1 MISSTPEHFRLG
13 PNGRLSFWKRMVI
26 AGNYMPKLIALF
38 NHKGGVSKT
47 TTTFNLGWA
56 LAVRGKRVLIV
67 DADPQCNLTGTA
79 LGLDDDDDFEA
90 FYTNHPQSN
99 IVAGLAPVFQGAQTP
114 LIPVPVAATRHPN
127 LFVLAGHINLSLY
140 ETQLAVSLSIGA
152 AIPALQNLPGAVCR
166 LLRLIAD
173 QDRFDAVLIDMSPSV
188 GALNECLLLGSDFFI
203 VPTSP
208 DFYCDQ
214 AIRSLATVLPRWNAQ
229 VAGFRTPALTT
240 PFPAN
245 PPVCLGIISQRYR
258 PRQGN
263 PAGSFQR
270 WINRI
275 KETMNLTLVPAL
287 QPLNMVVLAANF
299 IAAGPGDTPYNL
311 ANIADFNTLI
321 AQSQIHNVPVFAL
334 TDQEI
339 ERFGYVLMTMAANRE
354 DFRRTFN
361 SLAQCIINLTG
372 I

>member
-1 MISSTPEHFRLG
+1 M
-13 PNGRLSFWKRMVI
+13 
-26 AGNYMPKLIALF
+26 AALIALF

-56 LAVRGKRVLIV
+56 LAVQGRRVLIV

-90 FYTNHPQSN
+90 FYANNPQSN
-99 IVAGLAPVFQGAQTP
+99 IVAGLAPVFQGMQTP
-114 LIPVPVAATRHPN
+114 LIPVPVAPTQQPN
-127 LFVLAGHINLSLY
+127 LFLLAGHIDLSLY
-140 ETQLAVSLSIGA
+140 ETQLAVAITTGA

-166 LLRLIAD
+166 FLRLMAENH
-173 QDRFDAVLIDMSPSV
+173 QFDAVLIDMSPSV

-214 AIRSLATVLPRWNAQ
+214 AIRSLASVLPRWNAQ
-229 VAGFRTPALTT
+229 VAGFRAPTLATA
-240 PFPAN
+240 FPIN

-258 PRQGN
+258 PREGN
-263 PAGSFQR
+263 PAASFQR
-270 WINRI
+270 WIDRI
-275 KETMNLTLVPAL
+275 KTTMSTTLVPAL
-287 QPLNMVVLAANF
+287 QPLNMVVLPNAF
-299 IAAGPGDTPYNL
+299 TAAGPGDTPYNL

-334 TDQEI
+334 TDAQI
-339 ERFGYVLMTMAANRE
+339 ERAGVVLVNMIASRE
-354 DFRRTFN
+354 NFRTTFTN
-361 SLAQCIINLTG
+361 LAQCVINLTG

>member
-1 MISSTPEHFRLG
+1 MS
-13 PNGRLSFWKRMVI
+13 
-26 AGNYMPKLIALF
+26 ALIAMF

-56 LAVRGKRVLIV
+56 LAVLGKRVLIV

-79 LGLDDDDDFEA
+79 LGLNDDDDFEA
-90 FYTNHPQSN
+90 FYTNNPQSN
-99 IVAGLAPVFQGAQTP
+99 IVAGLSPVFLGAQTP
-114 LIPVPVAATRHPN
+114 LVPVPVARTRHPN
-127 LFVLAGHINLSLY
+127 LFLLAGHIDLSLY
-140 ETQLAVSLSIGA
+140 ETQLAVAISTGA

-166 LLRLIAD
+166 FLRLMSD
-173 QDRFDAVLIDMSPSV
+173 HHKFDAIIIDMSPSV
-188 GALNECLLLGSDFFI
+188 GALNECLLMGSDFFI

-229 VAGFRTPALTT
+229 VAGFRAPVLTT
-240 PFPAN
+240 AFPAN

-258 PRQGN
+258 PREGN
-263 PAGSFQR
+263 PAASFQR
-270 WINRI
+270 WIDRI
-275 KETMNLTLVPAL
+275 KATMNASLVPAL
-287 QPLNMVVLAANF
+287 QALNMVVPIATF
-299 IAAGPGDTPYNL
+299 RAAGPADTPYNL

-334 TDQEI
+334 NDAQI
-339 ERFGYVLMTMAANRE
+339 ERVGVVLANMITNRE
-354 DFRRTFN
+354 NFRTTFN
-361 SLAQCIINLTG
+361 NLAQCVITLTG

>member
-1 MISSTPEHFRLG
+1 
-13 PNGRLSFWKRMVI
+13 
-26 AGNYMPKLIALF
+26 MPSLIALF

-56 LAVRGKRVLIV
+56 MAEYGKRVLIV

-79 LGLDDDDDFEA
+79 LGLNDEDAFEA
-90 FYTNHPQSN
+90 FYTNNPQSN
-99 IVAGLAPVFQGAQTP
+99 IVAGLTSVFQGAQTP
-114 LIPVPVAATRHPN
+114 LSPAPVASTRHPN
-127 LFVLAGHINLSLY
+127 LFLLAGHIDLSLY
-140 ETQLAVSLSIGA
+140 ETQLAVAISTGA
-152 AIPALQNLPGAVCR
+152 AIPALQNLPGSVCR
-166 LLRLIAD
+166 LLRLIAED
-173 QDRFDAVLIDMSPSV
+173 QQFDAVLIDMSPSV

-214 AIRSLATVLPRWNAQ
+214 AIRSLATVLPRWNTQ
-229 VAGFRTPALTT
+229 VAGFRAPTLAIPL
-240 PFPAN
+240 PKN

-258 PRQGN
+258 PREGS
-263 PAGSFQR
+263 PAASFKR

-275 KETMNLTLVPAL
+275 KETMDTTLVPAL
-287 QPLNMVVLAANF
+287 QALNMVVSPATFTAAS
-299 IAAGPGDTPYNL
+299 PGDTPYNL

-334 TDQEI
+334 TDTQI
-339 ERFGYVLMTMAANRE
+339 ERVGVVLEKMIASRDNFLT
-354 DFRRTFN
+354 TFN
-361 SLAQCIINLTG
+361 ALAKCVISLTG

>member
-1 MISSTPEHFRLG
+1 
-13 PNGRLSFWKRMVI
+13 
-26 AGNYMPKLIALF
+26 MPSLIALF

-56 LAVRGKRVLIV
+56 MAEQGKRVLMV

-79 LGLDDDDDFEA
+79 LGLNDEDAFEA
-90 FYTNHPQSN
+90 FYTNYPQSN

-114 LIPVPVAATRHPN
+114 LSPVPVTPTRHPK
-127 LFVLAGHINLSLY
+127 LFLLAGHIDLSLY
-140 ETQLAVSLSIGA
+140 ETQLAVAISTGA
-152 AIPALQNLPGAVCR
+152 AIPALQNLPGSVCQ
-166 LLRLIAD
+166 LLRLIAVS
-173 QDRFDAVLIDMSPSV
+173 QQFDAVLIDMSPSV

-214 AIRSLATVLPRWNAQ
+214 AIRSLATVLPRWNTQ
-229 VAGFRTPALTT
+229 VAGFRAPELAIPLPT
-240 PFPAN
+240 N
-245 PPVCLGIISQRYR
+245 PPICLGILSQRYR
-258 PRQGN
+258 PREGS
-263 PAGSFQR
+263 PAASFKR

-275 KETMNLTLVPAL
+275 KDTMNSILVPAL
-287 QPLNMVVLAANF
+287 QTLNMIVPPAVFTAAS
-299 IAAGPGDTPYNL
+299 PGDTPYNL

-334 TDQEI
+334 TNAQI
-339 ERFGYVLMTMAANRE
+339 GRVGVVLENMIANR
-354 DFRRTFN
+354 DNFLATFN
-361 SLAQCIINLTG
+361 NLAKCVISLTG